1 MLNFAVMLGSQ
12 SAVSFSNSVIEKKT
26 NEEETHSYA
35 QRIMQKSR
43 PTKNCS

>member
-1 MLNFAVMLGSQ
+1 MLNFAVMLGTQ

-26 NEEETHSYA
+26 NEETHSQA

-43 PTKNCS
+43 PTKNCA